1 MNIPDPLPT
10 SRHIAHSP
18 VRLVT
23 LIYGIVFLLVG
34 VAGFVPGLTTDFGAL
49 SAVGHHSEALLL
61 GIFQVSILHNAL
73 HLIFGMAGIAVALA
87 SWPPASQWYLRVG
100 GALYLGLW
108 IYGLIID
115 KDSAAN
121 FVPLNTADDWLHFA
135 LGITMI
141 ALSFLPRYSRRVAPG
156 ARRQV

>member
-1 MNIPDPLPT
+1 M
-10 SRHIAHSP
+10 
-18 VRLVT
+18 
-23 LIYGIVFLLVG
+23 
-34 VAGFVPGLTTDFGAL
+34 
-49 SAVGHHSEALLL
+49 
-61 GIFQVSILHNAL
+61 
-73 HLIFGMAGIAVALA
+73 FGMAGIAVALA
-87 SWPPASQWYLRVG
+87 SWPPASQWYLRLG

-121 FVPLNTADDWLHFA
+121 FVPLNMADDWLHFV

-156 ARRQV
+156 VRRKV